1 MKLLNLFLTVP
12 QRAEP
17 GEIQINAQGEAGQAV
32 YPSRL
37 PFFDD
42 GHNVPDRWRTT
53 MIKALGAVVFQSD
66 TFPKSE
72 EVNWMV
78 AQGWLTPEG
87 NYFDAEIL
95 KKIGQGIYNTL
106 FPPGKGRDLLQRMLA
121 RLESNEQLHIQ
132 IQFSEEID
140 QRGRL
145 PDYPWELACDDRG
158 FLARRQV
165 TFSRLI
171 AFVENIP
178 KLPAVKKIKVLL
190 VSSPVGDSAMHLPP
204 LDSQEQRAIL
214 RGLKQAEAEGKIEV
228 EQLKS
233 PTFKEFG
240 DYLTQ
245 ISGDKTPHIIHFDGH
260 GVFGK
265 RCNNEQCRTIHNQV
279 RATQCRKCGSPLDPS
294 PQGYLLFEPNPED
307 WNKDADYISATEIS
321 DLIQKSNLD
330 LEQQPDQGIRLVVMS
345 ACKTGMALGSDSV
358 FNGVAQKLIEQ
369 QIPAV
374 VAMQYNVTVT
384 GATAFAERFYRA
396 LGNKKVLT
404 TALSMGQS
412 AMGREGNQWYRP
424 VLYLRW
430 YDQEGGQ
437 LFVFEQL
444 ASPDHAVGINHEQ
457 PDQQTGCVRSSISKD
472 MNLQEFIKN
481 GILNQ
486 LAASFK
492 EEEMAE
498 FLLNSIDFPE
508 HMRPIFPTGGRT
520 LGYWQKICKEIQ
532 NGVLP
537 TGNNLQ
543 PLVDA
548 AMVLYPNN
556 PIFNKYCSHDRDN

>member
-1 MKLLNLFLTVP
+1 MKLLKLFLTVP

-17 GEIQINAQGEAGQAV
+17 GEIQINAQGETGQAV

-37 PFFDD
+37 PFFEDAK
-42 GHNVPDRWRTT
+42 RWRTT
-53 MIKALGAVVFQSD
+53 IIKALGAVAFD
-66 TFPKSE
+66 ADKFPKSE
-72 EVNWMV
+72 EGNWMV
-78 AQGWLTPEG
+78 KQGLLTPEC
-87 NYFDAEIL
+87 NHFHPQMLE
-95 KKIGQGIYNTL
+95 KIGQGIYETL

-121 RLESNEQLHIQ
+121 RLELNEQLHIQ

-145 PDYPWELACDDRG
+145 PDYPWELACDERG
-158 FLARRQV
+158 FLAERKV

-178 KLPAVKKIKVLL
+178 KLPPLEKIKVLL
-190 VSSPVGDSAMHLPP
+190 VSSAVGDREIDLPP

-228 EQLKS
+228 AQLKS
-233 PTFKEFG
+233 PTFKGFG
-240 DYLTQ
+240 DYLTE
-245 ISGDKTPHIIHFDGH
+245 ISEDKTPHIIHFDGH

-265 RCNNEQCRTIHNQV
+265 RCNNELCRTIHEKV
-279 RATQCRKCGSPLDPS
+279 RAIQCRKCGSPLDPS
-294 PQGYLLFEPNPED
+294 PQGYLLFEPNSED
-307 WNKDADYISATEIS
+307 WDKEADYISATEIS

-330 LEQQPDQGIRLVVMS
+330 LEQKPERGVRLVVMS
-345 ACKTGMALGSDSV
+345 ACKTGMALGNESV

-396 LGNKKVLT
+396 LGNEKVLT
-404 TALSMGQS
+404 TAVTLGQS

-430 YDQEGGQ
+430 QDDRGGQ
-437 LFVFEQL
+437 LFTQSYSSKTNQKTVK
-444 ASPDHAVGINHEQ
+444 HEQ
-457 PDQQTGCVRSSISKD
+457 EIV

-492 EEEMAE
+492 EEVMAD
-498 FLLNSIDFPE
+498 LLLDSIDFPE
-508 HMRPIFPTGGRT
+508 HMRPMFPTQGKT
-520 LGYWQKICKEIQ
+520 LGYWQEICKQIQ

-537 TGNNLQ
+537 KGNNLQ
-543 PLVDA
+543 LLVDA
-548 AMVLYPNN
+548 AVTIYPAN
-556 PIFNKYCSHDRDN
+556 PVFQKYCSQNRTN